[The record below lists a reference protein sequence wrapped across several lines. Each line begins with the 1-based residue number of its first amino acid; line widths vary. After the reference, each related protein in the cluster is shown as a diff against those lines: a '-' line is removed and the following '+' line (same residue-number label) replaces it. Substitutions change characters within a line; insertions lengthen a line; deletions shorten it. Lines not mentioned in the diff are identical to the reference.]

1 MEEDNRSELQKRE
14 VLRLSNEESNRLT
27 KECLQTALIRLM
39 GEKPFE
45 KITVTELVK
54 KSGVSRMA
62 FYRNYNSKEDILKEM
77 AESFVMTVKKS
88 LENPKYEENPGLWF
102 RDAFAAIQKNID
114 IMKLLFEAKLPIEFG
129 IGTSSVLNQ
138 IFEKPEGRER
148 YLQSAVEG
156 AFVYVLKEWI
166 YGGAKE
172 SPEYMAEICYE
183 IWCR

>member
-1 MEEDNRSELQKRE
+1 MDKDNRNELQKRE

-27 KECLQTALIRLM
+27 KECLQTALICLM

-54 KSGVSRMA
+54 RSGVSRMA
-62 FYRNYNSKEDILKEM
+62 FYRNYASKEDILKEM
-77 AESFVMTVKKS
+77 AESFLMTVKKS
-88 LENPKYEENPGLWF
+88 VENSKYEGNPALWF
-102 RDAFAAIQKNID
+102 KDAFAFIQNNVD
-114 IMKLLFEAKLPIEFG
+114 IVKLLFEAKLPIEIG
-129 IGTSSVLNQ
+129 IGTSSILNQ
-138 IFEKPEGRER
+138 IFKKPEGRER

-166 YGGAKE
+166 YSGAKE
-172 SPEYMAEICYE
+172 SPEDMADICYK

>member
-27 KECLQTALIRLM
+27 KECLQTALIYLM

-45 KITVTELVK
+45 KISVTELVK

-77 AESFVMTVKKS
+77 AESFVLTVKKS
-88 LENPKYEENPGLWF
+88 LEKPEYEENPRLWF
-102 RDAFAAIQKNID
+102 KDAFVAIQKNID
-114 IMKLLFEAKLPIEFG
+114 IMKLLFEAKLPVDFG
-129 IGTSSVLNQ
+129 IGNSSILNQ
-138 IFEKPEGRER
+138 IFKKPEGRER
-148 YLQSAVEG
+148 YLQSAIEG

-166 YGGAKE
+166 YSGAKE
-172 SPEYMAEICYE
+172 SPEYMAEVCYE